1 MLCHNIVRQNFA
13 FICNQRGITGS
24 AIICLDLKVNTD
36 GKKSILKPLT
46 SIIKLFLLDNMTF
59 EFREDELTI
68 LYQLL

>member
-36 GKKSILKPLT
+36 GKKKYLETLDINYK
-46 SIIKLFLLDNMTF
+46 IIP
-59 EFREDELTI
+59 FR
-68 LYQLL
+68 